1 MTLSRFAAALFV
13 LAASTPAAADTRF
26 LAYDASDRV
35 TQALTRG
42 LTLEVERGLFGAVRV
57 QRLISTSARGEARIE
72 RGGPSEV
79 LSALPREAGE
89 RTIYAIQTQ
98 GDGRGLARALCPSA
112 DEAWLVLG
120 RVRAGRP
127 LTMQAVGRWPD
138 GQMRHCVGLS
148 YTYRGEWA
156 LPPASG
162 GPADTSRPGF
172 TR

>member
-13 LAASTPAAADTRF
+13 FAAATPAAADTRF

-79 LSALPREAGE
+79 LGALPREAGE
-89 RTIYAIQTQ
+89 RTIYAIQSQ

-156 LPPASG
+156 LPPRG
-162 GPADTSRPGF
+162 TGPADATRPGF